1 VIKVSLKGP
10 DGKQKTVT
18 INDDATV
25 RDVASDGYHLLF
37 CSICLNGEKVPLT
50 ARVHDGDRVEVV
62 AEVIRA

>member
-1 VIKVSLKGP
+1 VIKVFLKGP

-18 INDDATV
+18 INEDATV
-25 RDVASDGYHLLF
+25 RDVASDGYHLFF
-37 CSICLNGEKVPLT
+37 CSIRLNSEKVPPT

>member
-1 VIKVSLKGP
+1 VIKVFLKGP
-10 DGKQKTVT
+10 DSKQKTVT
-18 INDDATV
+18 INEDATV
-25 RDVASDGYHLLF
+25 RDVASDGYDLFF